1 MLGRSEVWV
10 WHQGWGAQQW
20 LWQAEARPYLVDLMP
35 AVLVLAAHGGML
47 MEKELAAVRVA
58 PHNGRVIQRCESI
71 AVLVVWGGAEL
82 QEGLGKEVKVI
93 AGLMHGT
100 N

>member
-1 MLGRSEVWV
+1 
-10 WHQGWGAQQW
+10 
-20 LWQAEARPYLVDLMP
+20 MP

-47 MEKELAAVRVA
+47 VEKELAAVRVA
-58 PHNGRVIQRCESI
+58 PHNGRVIQRRESI

-82 QEGLGKEVKVI
+82 QEGLGKEAKVI
-93 AGLMHGT
+93 AGLMYGT